1 MENRKNIV
9 VVEPFIW
16 LIFGTIFTLFIY
28 GEDFFNFTISS
39 IESIHALILLSCIS
53 FFPFLF
59 ELLTGKYPFELIRS
73 LIIPSREQHE
83 SSSQESNDNEDTNIC
98 NIYIKHYRK
107 TANLL
112 LNKSNKYIVIGY
124 FIALSGV
131 LVFILLTGQMNTS
144 NETNYKLDSLKGINI
159 WDCVI
164 YLITINLPRFGV
176 LFFIEYIAIFFLKQ
190 YRVLLEEFR
199 YYKLIEC
206 NMIQYQ
212 IIIKFIDE
220 YKNTPE
226 IIDKFIKYI
235 DSHSII
241 VPGITGSHKIKT
253 EKLVYDDLDLLS
265 KVTSLVQAVKSK
277 EKASD

>member
-9 VVEPFIW
+9 FVEPFIW
-16 LIFGTIFTLFIY
+16 LIFGTLITLFIY
-28 GEDFFNFTISS
+28 GKDFFDFTISS
-39 IESIHALILLSCIS
+39 IESIHSLILLSSVS

-59 ELLTGKYPFELIRS
+59 ELLTGKYPFELIRT
-73 LIIPSREQHE
+73 LIIPSREQHG
-83 SSSQESNDNEDTNIC
+83 SSSQESNNNEDTDIC
-98 NIYIKHYRK
+98 NRYIQHYGG

-112 LNKSNKYIVIGY
+112 LSKSNKYIAIGY
-124 FIALSGV
+124 FLALTGV
-131 LVFILLTGQMNTS
+131 LVFILLTGQMNIP
-144 NETNYKLDSLKGINI
+144 NEINYKLDSLKEINI

-164 YLITINLPRFGV
+164 YLIIINLPRFGV

-206 NMIQYQ
+206 NLIQYK
-212 IIIKFIDE
+212 IIINFINE
-220 YKNTPE
+220 YKETPE

-235 DSHSII
+235 DSHSIM

-265 KVTSLVQAVKSK
+265 KVTSLIQAVKSNGK
-277 EKASD
+277 TTE